1 MEQNLTKDALHALL
15 TISANRDFLLIN
27 YKDFQIMEDY
37 NTAKEL
43 AQNVE
48 VYNTTPE
55 ATQKAVTEKILR
67 RGKKEIE
74 KKNVSLKELSI
85 EYVSVD
91 AIKPNNYNPN
101 RQSEHDFEL
110 LMKSMEED
118 GFTQPIIVQKST
130 TMIVDGEHRWRAA
143 IVLGYTEIPVVYVEM
158 TPEQMRIATLRH
170 NRARG
175 SEDMEL
181 SVQVLR
187 DLQELGALDWA
198 QDSLML
204 SDEEVN
210 RLLDDIPVPEALAN
224 MEYSQSWEPSEISD
238 QDNKNLD
245 TISHQVDGTT
255 HGGEMITAAST
266 KAVETI
272 KERQALIEKA
282 KTEEERVM
290 ARQQTKLYRVSLIF
304 ANEEAE
310 VIEKVLG
317 KEPALK
323 LLDLCKK
330 ELERI

>member
-1 MEQNLTKDALHALL
+1 MEG
-15 TISANRDFLLIN
+15 
-27 YKDFQIMEDY
+27 
-37 NTAKEL
+37 
-43 AQNVE
+43 
-48 VYNTTPE
+48 YNTTPE
-55 ATQKAVTEKILR
+55 ATQKAVTEKIIKK
-67 RGKKEIE
+67 GKKEID
-74 KKNVSLKELSI
+74 KKNVSLQELAI

-91 AIKPNNYNPN
+91 SIKPNNYNPN

-110 LMKSMEED
+110 LLKSMEED
-118 GFTQPIIVQKST
+118 GFTQPIIVQKAT
-130 TMIVDGEHRWRAA
+130 KMIVDGEHRWRATT
-143 IVLGYTEIPVVYVEM
+143 VLGYKEIPVVFVEM

-204 SDEEVN
+204 TDEEVN
-210 RLLDDIPVPEALAN
+210 RLLEDIPVPEALAN
-224 MEYSQSWEPSEISD
+224 DDYSQSWEPSELSD
-238 QDNKNLD
+238 EDNQITD
-245 TISHQVDGTT
+245 TTSRQVDGTT

-282 KTEEERVM
+282 KNEEEREM

-310 VIEKVLG
+310 IIEKVLG

-323 LLDLCKK
+323 LLELCKK
-330 ELERI
+330 ELSTE

>member
-1 MEQNLTKDALHALL
+1 MEN
-15 TISANRDFLLIN
+15 
-27 YKDFQIMEDY
+27 
-37 NTAKEL
+37 
-43 AQNVE
+43 
-48 VYNTTPE
+48 YNTTPE
-55 ATQKAVTEKILR
+55 ITQKAVSEKIIKK
-67 RGKKEIE
+67 GKKEIE
-74 KKNVSLKELSI
+74 KKNVSLSELSI
-85 EYVSVD
+85 EYVPITS
-91 AIKPNNYNPN
+91 IKPNNYNPN

-110 LMKSMEED
+110 LVKSMEED

-130 TMIVDGEHRWRAA
+130 YMIVDGEHRWRAA
-143 IVLGYTEIPVVYVEM
+143 TVLGYSEIPVVFVEM

-204 SDEEVN
+204 SDDEIN

-224 MEYSQSWEPSEISD
+224 EEYNKSWEPSELSDEDNESIS
-238 QDNKNLD
+238 
-245 TISHQVDGTT
+245 IEARQVDGIT
-255 HGGEMITAAST
+255 HGGEMITAASS

-272 KERQALIEKA
+272 KERQALIDKA
-282 KTEEERVM
+282 KNEEEREM
-290 ARQQTKLYRVSLIF
+290 ARQHTKLYRVSLIF

-323 LLDLCKK
+323 LLELCKK
-330 ELERI
+330 ELAVE

>member
-1 MEQNLTKDALHALL
+1 MEG
-15 TISANRDFLLIN
+15 
-27 YKDFQIMEDY
+27 
-37 NTAKEL
+37 
-43 AQNVE
+43 
-48 VYNTTPE
+48 YNTTPE
-55 ATQKAVTEKILR
+55 ATQKAVTEKIIKK
-67 RGKKEIE
+67 GKKEIE
-74 KKNVSLKELSI
+74 KKNVSLKELAI

-91 AIKPNNYNPN
+91 SIKPNNYNPN

-110 LMKSMEED
+110 LLKSMEED
-118 GFTQPIIVQKST
+118 GFTQPIIVQQST
-130 TMIVDGEHRWRAA
+130 KMIVDGEHRWRAA
-143 IVLGYTEIPVVYVEM
+143 TVLGYTEIPVVFVEM

-175 SEDMEL
+175 SEDLEL

-204 SDEEVN
+204 SDDEIN

-224 MEYSQSWEPSEISD
+224 DDYSQSWEPSELSD
-238 QDNKNLD
+238 EDNHITD
-245 TISHQVDGTT
+245 TSSRQVDGTT
-255 HGGEMITAAST
+255 HGGEMITAASS

-272 KERQALIEKA
+272 KERQALIQVA
-282 KTEEERVM
+282 KNEEEREM

-310 VIEKVLG
+310 IIEKVLG

-323 LLDLCKK
+323 LLELCKK
-330 ELERI
+330 EFNKE

>member
-1 MEQNLTKDALHALL
+1 MEG
-15 TISANRDFLLIN
+15 
-27 YKDFQIMEDY
+27 
-37 NTAKEL
+37 
-43 AQNVE
+43 
-48 VYNTTPE
+48 YNTTPE
-55 ATQKAVTEKILR
+55 ATQKAVTEKIIKK
-67 RGKKEIE
+67 GKKEIE
-74 KKNVSLKELSI
+74 KKNVSLKELVI
-85 EYVSVD
+85 EYVPIDS
-91 AIKPNNYNPN
+91 IKPNNYNPN

-110 LMKSMEED
+110 LKSMEED

-130 TMIVDGEHRWRAA
+130 QMIVDGEHRWRAA
-143 IVLGYTEIPVVYVEM
+143 TVIGYTEIPVVFVEM

-175 SEDMEL
+175 SEDLEL

-204 SDEEVN
+204 SDDEIN

-224 MEYSQSWEPSEISD
+224 EDYSQSWEPSELSD
-238 QDNKNLD
+238 EDNQITD
-245 TISHQVDGTT
+245 TSSRQVEGTT
-255 HGGEMITAAST
+255 HGGEMITAASL

-272 KERQALIEKA
+272 KERQALIQVA
-282 KTEEERVM
+282 KNEEEREM

-310 VIEKVLG
+310 IIEKVLG

-323 LLDLCKK
+323 LLELCKK
-330 ELERI
+330 EFNKE

>member
-1 MEQNLTKDALHALL
+1 MEN
-15 TISANRDFLLIN
+15 
-27 YKDFQIMEDY
+27 
-37 NTAKEL
+37 
-43 AQNVE
+43 
-48 VYNTTPE
+48 YNTTPE
-55 ATQKAVTEKILR
+55 ATQKAVTEKIIKK
-67 RGKKEIE
+67 GKKEIE
-74 KKNVSLKELSI
+74 KKNVSLQELAI

-91 AIKPNNYNPN
+91 SIKPNNYNPN

-110 LMKSMEED
+110 LLKSMEED
-118 GFTQPIIVQKST
+118 GFTQPIIVQKAT
-130 TMIVDGEHRWRAA
+130 KMIVDGEHRWRAA
-143 IVLGYTEIPVVYVEM
+143 TVLGYKEIPVVYVDM

-204 SDEEVN
+204 TDEEVN
-210 RLLDDIPVPEALAN
+210 RLLEDIPVPEALAN
-224 MEYSQSWEPSEISD
+224 DDYSQSWEPSELSD
-238 QDNKNLD
+238 EDNQFTN
-245 TISHQVDGTT
+245 TTSRQVDGTT

-272 KERQALIEKA
+272 KERQALIQMA
-282 KTEEERVM
+282 KNEEEREM

-310 VIEKVLG
+310 IIEKVLG

-323 LLDLCKK
+323 LLELCKK
-330 ELERI
+330 ELSTE

>member
-1 MEQNLTKDALHALL
+1 MEG
-15 TISANRDFLLIN
+15 
-27 YKDFQIMEDY
+27 
-37 NTAKEL
+37 
-43 AQNVE
+43 
-48 VYNTTPE
+48 YNTTPE
-55 ATQKAVTEKILR
+55 ATQKAVTEKIIKK
-67 RGKKEIE
+67 GKKEID
-74 KKNVSLKELSI
+74 KKNVSLKELAI

-91 AIKPNNYNPN
+91 SIKPNNYNPN

-110 LMKSMEED
+110 LLKSMEED
-118 GFTQPIIVQKST
+118 GFTQPIIVQQST
-130 TMIVDGEHRWRAA
+130 KMIVDGEHRWRAA
-143 IVLGYTEIPVVYVEM
+143 TVLGYTEIPVVFVEM

-175 SEDMEL
+175 SEDLEL

-204 SDEEVN
+204 SDDEIN

-224 MEYSQSWEPSEISD
+224 DDYSQSWEPSELSD
-238 QDNKNLD
+238 EDNQITD
-245 TISHQVDGTT
+245 TSSRQVDGTT
-255 HGGEMITAAST
+255 HGGEMITAASS

-272 KERQALIEKA
+272 KERQALIQVA
-282 KTEEERVM
+282 KNEEEREM

-310 VIEKVLG
+310 IIEKVLG

-323 LLDLCKK
+323 LLELCKK
-330 ELERI
+330 EFNNE

>member
-1 MEQNLTKDALHALL
+1 MEN
-15 TISANRDFLLIN
+15 
-27 YKDFQIMEDY
+27 
-37 NTAKEL
+37 
-43 AQNVE
+43 
-48 VYNTTPE
+48 YNTTPE
-55 ATQKAVTEKILR
+55 ATQKAVTEKIIKK
-67 RGKKEIE
+67 GKKEIE
-74 KKNVSLKELSI
+74 KKNVSLQELAI
-85 EYVSVD
+85 EYVSID
-91 AIKPNNYNPN
+91 SIKPNNYNPN

-110 LMKSMEED
+110 LVKSMEED
-118 GFTQPIIVQKST
+118 GFTQPIIVQKT
-130 TMIVDGEHRWRAA
+130 TKMIVDGEHRWRAA
-143 IVLGYTEIPVVYVEM
+143 TVLGYKEIPVVYVDM

-204 SDEEVN
+204 TDEEVN
-210 RLLDDIPVPEALAN
+210 RLLEDIPVPEALSN
-224 MEYSQSWEPSEISD
+224 DDYSQSWEPSELSD
-238 QDNKNLD
+238 EDNQITN
-245 TISHQVDGTT
+245 TTSRQVDGTT

-272 KERQALIEKA
+272 KERQALIQIA
-282 KTEEERVM
+282 KNEEEREM

-310 VIEKVLG
+310 IIEKVLG

-323 LLDLCKK
+323 LLELCKK
-330 ELERI
+330 ELSTE

>member
-1 MEQNLTKDALHALL
+1 MEN
-15 TISANRDFLLIN
+15 
-27 YKDFQIMEDY
+27 
-37 NTAKEL
+37 
-43 AQNVE
+43 
-48 VYNTTPE
+48 YNTTPE
-55 ATQKAVTEKILR
+55 ATQKAVTEKIIR
-67 RGKKEIE
+67 KGKKEIE
-74 KKNVSLKELSI
+74 KKNVSLQELAI
-85 EYVSVD
+85 EYVSID
-91 AIKPNNYNPN
+91 SIKPNNYNPN

-110 LMKSMEED
+110 LIKSMEED
-118 GFTQPIIVQKST
+118 GFTQPIIVQKAT
-130 TMIVDGEHRWRAA
+130 KMIVDGEHRWRAA
-143 IVLGYTEIPVVYVEM
+143 SVLGYKEIPVVYVDM

-204 SDEEVN
+204 TDEEVN
-210 RLLDDIPVPEALAN
+210 RLLEDIPVPEALAN
-224 MEYSQSWEPSEISD
+224 DDYSQSWEPSELSD
-238 QDNKNLD
+238 EDSQITN
-245 TISHQVDGTT
+245 TTSRQVDGTT

-272 KERQALIEKA
+272 KERQALIQIA
-282 KTEEERVM
+282 KNEEEREM

-310 VIEKVLG
+310 IIEKVLG

-323 LLDLCKK
+323 LLELCKK
-330 ELERI
+330 ELSTE

>member
-1 MEQNLTKDALHALL
+1 MEN
-15 TISANRDFLLIN
+15 
-27 YKDFQIMEDY
+27 
-37 NTAKEL
+37 
-43 AQNVE
+43 
-48 VYNTTPE
+48 YNTTPE
-55 ATQKAVTEKILR
+55 ATQKAVTEKIIKK
-67 RGKKEIE
+67 GKKEIE
-74 KKNVSLKELSI
+74 KKNVSLQELAI
-85 EYVSVD
+85 EYVSID
-91 AIKPNNYNPN
+91 SIKPNNYNPN

-110 LMKSMEED
+110 LVKSMEED
-118 GFTQPIIVQKST
+118 GFTQPIIVQKAT
-130 TMIVDGEHRWRAA
+130 KMIVDGEHRWRAA
-143 IVLGYTEIPVVYVEM
+143 TVLGYKEIPVVFVDM

-175 SEDMEL
+175 SEDLEL

-210 RLLDDIPVPEALAN
+210 RLLEDIPVPEALAN
-224 MEYSQSWEPSEISD
+224 DDYSQSWEPSELSD
-238 QDNKNLD
+238 EDNQFTN
-245 TISHQVDGTT
+245 TSSRQVDGTT

-272 KERQALIEKA
+272 KERQALIQIA
-282 KTEEERVM
+282 KNEEEREM

-310 VIEKVLG
+310 IIEKVLG

-323 LLDLCKK
+323 LLELCKK
-330 ELERI
+330 ELSTE

>member
-1 MEQNLTKDALHALL
+1 MIK
-15 TISANRDFLLIN
+15 
-27 YKDFQIMEDY
+27 K
-37 NTAKEL
+37 
-43 AQNVE
+43 
-48 VYNTTPE
+48 
-55 ATQKAVTEKILR
+55 
-67 RGKKEIE
+67 GKKEIE
-74 KKNVSLKELSI
+74 KKNVSLKELAI

-91 AIKPNNYNPN
+91 SIKPNNYNPN

-110 LMKSMEED
+110 LLKSMEED
-118 GFTQPIIVQKST
+118 GFTQPIIVQQST
-130 TMIVDGEHRWRAA
+130 KMIVDGEHRWRAA
-143 IVLGYTEIPVVYVEM
+143 TVLGYTEIPVVFVEM

-175 SEDMEL
+175 SEDLEL

-204 SDEEVN
+204 SDDEIN

-224 MEYSQSWEPSEISD
+224 DDYSQSWEPSELSD
-238 QDNKNLD
+238 EDNQITD
-245 TISHQVDGTT
+245 TSSRQVDGTT
-255 HGGEMITAAST
+255 HGGEMITAASS

-272 KERQALIEKA
+272 KERQALIQVA
-282 KTEEERVM
+282 KNEEEREM

-310 VIEKVLG
+310 IIEKVLG

-323 LLDLCKK
+323 LLELCKK
-330 ELERI
+330 EFNNE

>member
-1 MEQNLTKDALHALL
+1 MEN
-15 TISANRDFLLIN
+15 
-27 YKDFQIMEDY
+27 
-37 NTAKEL
+37 
-43 AQNVE
+43 
-48 VYNTTPE
+48 YNTTPE
-55 ATQKAVTEKILR
+55 ATQKAVTEKIIKK
-67 RGKKEIE
+67 GKKEIE
-74 KKNVSLKELSI
+74 KKNVSLQELAI

-91 AIKPNNYNPN
+91 SIKPNNYNPN

-110 LMKSMEED
+110 LLKSMEED
-118 GFTQPIIVQKST
+118 GFTQPIIVQKET
-130 TMIVDGEHRWRAA
+130 KIIVDGEHRWRAA
-143 IVLGYTEIPVVYVEM
+143 TVLGYKEIPVVFVDM

-204 SDEEVN
+204 TDEEVN
-210 RLLDDIPVPEALAN
+210 RLLEDIPVPEALAN
-224 MEYSQSWEPSEISD
+224 NDYSQSWEPSELSD
-238 QDNKNLD
+238 EDNQITN
-245 TISHQVDGTT
+245 TTSRQVDGTT

-272 KERQALIEKA
+272 KERQALIQIA
-282 KTEEERVM
+282 KNEEEREM

-310 VIEKVLG
+310 IIEKVLG

-323 LLDLCKK
+323 LLELCKK
-330 ELERI
+330 ELSTE

>member
-1 MEQNLTKDALHALL
+1 MEN
-15 TISANRDFLLIN
+15 F
-27 YKDFQIMEDY
+27 
-37 NTAKEL
+37 
-43 AQNVE
+43 
-48 VYNTTPE
+48 NTTPE
-55 ATQKAVTEKILR
+55 ATQKAVTEKIIKK
-67 RGKKEIE
+67 GKKEIE
-74 KKNVSLKELSI
+74 KKNVSLQELAI
-85 EYVSVD
+85 EYVSID
-91 AIKPNNYNPN
+91 SIKPNNYNPN

-110 LMKSMEED
+110 LVKSMEED
-118 GFTQPIIVQKST
+118 GFTQPIIVQKT
-130 TMIVDGEHRWRAA
+130 TKMIVDGEHRWRAA
-143 IVLGYTEIPVVYVEM
+143 TVLGYKEIPVVYVDM

-204 SDEEVN
+204 TDEEVN
-210 RLLDDIPVPEALAN
+210 RLLEDIPVPEALAN
-224 MEYSQSWEPSEISD
+224 DDYSQSWEPSELSD
-238 QDNKNLD
+238 EDNQITN
-245 TISHQVDGTT
+245 TTSRQVDGTT

-272 KERQALIEKA
+272 KERQALIQIA
-282 KTEEERVM
+282 KNEEEREM

-310 VIEKVLG
+310 IIEKVLG

-323 LLDLCKK
+323 LLELCKK
-330 ELERI
+330 ELSTE

>member
-1 MEQNLTKDALHALL
+1 MEN
-15 TISANRDFLLIN
+15 
-27 YKDFQIMEDY
+27 
-37 NTAKEL
+37 
-43 AQNVE
+43 
-48 VYNTTPE
+48 YNTTPE
-55 ATQKAVTEKILR
+55 ATQKAVTEKIIKK
-67 RGKKEIE
+67 GKKEIE
-74 KKNVSLKELSI
+74 KKNVSLQELAI
-85 EYVSVD
+85 EYVSID
-91 AIKPNNYNPN
+91 SIKPNNYNPN

-110 LMKSMEED
+110 LVKSMEED
-118 GFTQPIIVQKST
+118 GFTQPIIVQKAT
-130 TMIVDGEHRWRAA
+130 KMIVDGEHRWRAA
-143 IVLGYTEIPVVYVEM
+143 TVLGYKEIPVVFVDM

-175 SEDMEL
+175 SEDLEL

-210 RLLDDIPVPEALAN
+210 RLLEDIPVPEALAN
-224 MEYSQSWEPSEISD
+224 DDYSQSWEPSELSD
-238 QDNKNLD
+238 EDNQFTN
-245 TISHQVDGTT
+245 TTSRQVDGTT

-272 KERQALIEKA
+272 KERQALIQIA
-282 KTEEERVM
+282 KNEEEREM

-310 VIEKVLG
+310 IIEKVLG

-323 LLDLCKK
+323 LLELCKK
-330 ELERI
+330 ELSTE